1 MGRHGK
7 NPRTWT
13 TVLGLVSAGLVLAAV
28 IVLVAFYP
36 QLGSHTVYPACQY
49 TANHVTVTVEPA
61 QDCNKIMSHVVA
73 DADTP
78 WVLTKQVHG
87 EEFAKLG
94 NGADHVRIYE
104 SDNKPLAGALANSFQ
119 KMGWNP
125 EVVEPSPS
133 P

>member
-1 MGRHGK
+1 MAKHGK

-13 TVLGLVSAGLVLAAV
+13 TVLGLASAGLVLAAV
-28 IVLVAFYP
+28 IALIVINP
-36 QLGSHTVYPACQY
+36 QWGSHAPNCWYS
-49 TANHVTVTVEPA
+49 ANHVTVVVEPA
-61 QDCNKIMSHVVA
+61 QDCNKIMAHVAA
-73 DADTP
+73 DADMP

-94 NGADHVRIYE
+94 KGADHVRIYE
-104 SDNKPLAGALANSFQ
+104 SGNKPLAGALANSFQ
-119 KMGWNP
+119 KMQWSP